1 MQLVS
6 RYLVKNN
13 ITVIANDAGFITEY
27 RPVYNR
33 QIQLYRGIENKLDF
47 RILNADQKPVD
58 ISNYTVHFKMF
69 DENKTL
75 IVDVPGTI
83 LDDGS
88 TVTRGMIVV
97 TISASDLLSI
107 KDQYVTYTL
116 LVHDETNGTRLTYSD
131 TNFGAAGIAK
141 VRSDAMPGVMPSRS
155 VTSFFTS
162 GDEWIS
168 NAFDAEPAKNGNTA
182 LHTAALYTNGYIG
195 TVDIECSLNNAL
207 DDSETVRWSRV
218 AQLTFDGTE
227 TEPVPVNYYGVFN
240 YTRFRTSAN
249 PADTITKILVRN

>member
-1 MQLVS
+1 M
-6 RYLVKNN
+6 
-13 ITVIANDAGFITEY
+13 
-27 RPVYNR
+27 YNR

-58 ISNYTVHFKMF
+58 ISNYTVHLKMF

-116 LVHDETNGTRLTYSD
+116 LVQDETNGTRLTYSD
-131 TNFGAAGIAK
+131 T
-141 VRSDAMPGVMPSRS
+141 PS
-155 VTSFFTS
+155 
-162 GDEWIS
+162 
-168 NAFDAEPAKNGNTA
+168 
-182 LHTAALYTNGYIG
+182 
-195 TVDIECSLNNAL
+195 
-207 DDSETVRWSRV
+207 
-218 AQLTFDGTE
+218 
-227 TEPVPVNYYGVFN
+227 
-240 YTRFRTSAN
+240 
-249 PADTITKILVRN
+249 

>member
-1 MQLVS
+1 MQLIS

-13 ITVIANDAGFITEY
+13 IKVISNDTGFITEY

-33 QIQLYRGIENKLDF
+33 QLQLYRGIENKIDF

-58 ISNYTVHFKMF
+58 ISNYTVHLKMF

-88 TVTRGMIVV
+88 TATRGMIAI

-116 LVHDETNGTRLTYSD
+116 LIQDETNGTRLTYSD

-141 VRSDAMPGVMPSRS
+141 VSSDAMPGVMPTKAIS
-155 VTSFFTS
+155 SFFA
-162 GDEWIS
+162 GNDDWVS

-182 LHTAALYTNGYIG
+182 LHTAVLYLDGYIG
-195 TVDIECSLNNAL
+195 KIIVECSLNNSL
-207 DDSETVRWSRV
+207 DGNESWSNV
-218 AQLTFDGTE
+218 AEIDCDGTE
-227 TEPVPVNYYGVFN
+227 TDPVPLNYFGIFN
-240 YTRFRTSAN
+240 YTRFKTSAN
-249 PADTITKILVRN
+249 PTDTITKILVRN

>member
-58 ISNYTVHFKMF
+58 ISNYTVHLKMF

-116 LVHDETNGTRLTYSD
+116 LVQDETNGTRLTYSD

-141 VRSDAMPGVMPSRS
+141 VRSDAMPGVMPARS
-155 VTSFFTS
+155 ISSFFA
-162 GDEWIS
+162 GNDDWVS

-182 LHTAALYTNGYIG
+182 LHTAALYLDGYVGKII
-195 TVDIECSLNNAL
+195 VECSLNNAL
-207 DDSETVRWSRV
+207 DGNESWSNV
-218 AQLTFDGTE
+218 AEIDCDGTE
-227 TEPVPVNYYGVFN
+227 TDPVPLNYFGVFN
-240 YTRFRTSAN
+240 YTRFKTSAN
-249 PADTITKILVRN
+249 PTDTITKILVRN